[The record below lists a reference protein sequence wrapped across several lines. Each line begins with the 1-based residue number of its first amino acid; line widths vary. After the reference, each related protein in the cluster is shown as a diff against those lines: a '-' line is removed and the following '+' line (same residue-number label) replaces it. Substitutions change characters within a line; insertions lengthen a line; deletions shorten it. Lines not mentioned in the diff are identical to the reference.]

1 MKKNSSASVMETESG
16 SALTTGEKVMRY
28 WAHNW
33 QLWLMLLPGIIY
45 IFVFCY
51 VPMYG
56 VQLAFRDYSFASG
69 ITGGKWEGF
78 KYFKQYFESPMFF
91 PTLRNTFVIALTSI
105 IVGFPAPIILAM
117 IIKPDPQYQMEKSS
131 TDHRVY
137 SLFHFGCS
145 SGFDD

>member
-78 KYFKQYFESPMFF
+78 KYFKQYIMLPFINLIGSFYLLVSHSLVYCTSLVKKLSGVRIP
-91 PTLRNTFVIALTSI
+91 LQALYFSKTI
-105 IVGFPAPIILAM
+105 IGLI
-117 IIKPDPQYQMEKSS
+117 
-131 TDHRVY
+131 
-137 SLFHFGCS
+137 
-145 SGFDD
+145 